1 MAISSGSSSG
11 AIRLRRIMMLVSSR
25 PRRTGSP
32 VISATG
38 LIGGGGLVGPERI
51 RVDRRGG
58 ARHRSELRPGHE
70 TAALAQRHQLADTVP
85 VAGYR
90 EGLPALDRVHDL
102 LGPHPQVPLGDLGLA
117 AHGNT
122 VAPVATVCYKAFQ
135 ALAGGPGESHVYISV
150 SKPHAKGPFSVRER
164 ASGLGSGGGI

>member
-1 MAISSGSSSG
+1 MAISSGRSSG

-38 LIGGGGLVGPERI
+38 LIGGGGLVSAERI

-70 TAALAQRHQLADTVP
+70 TAALPQRHQVTDTVP
-85 VAGYR
+85 VTGHR

-102 LGPHPQVPLGDLGLA
+102 LGSHPQVPLGDLGLVT
-117 AHGNT
+117 HRNT
-122 VAPVATVCYKAFQ
+122 VAPLATACYMHEPC
-135 ALAGGPGESHVYISV
+135 AGI
-150 SKPHAKGPFSVRER
+150 RT
-164 ASGLGSGGGI
+164 GSLR